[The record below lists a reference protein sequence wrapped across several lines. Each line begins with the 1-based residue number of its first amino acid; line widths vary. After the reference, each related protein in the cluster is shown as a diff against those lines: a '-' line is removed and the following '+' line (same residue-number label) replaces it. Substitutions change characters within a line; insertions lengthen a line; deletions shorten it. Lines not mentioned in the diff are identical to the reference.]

1 VSHRCLVTGGSRG
14 IGRVTADLLKRSGWE
29 VDAPSRS
36 DLDLL
41 NPESISNFLRNSNG
55 PAYRG
60 FVHVAGIN
68 TPKAFDETDI
78 SSFRDTWQIHV
89 EAPRQILQSLGADLR
104 GQHGRVVLVSSLY
117 GGSARVGRS
126 AYSMSKASL
135 EAMCRSLAV
144 EWACDE
150 VLVNAVRPG
159 YVRTDM
165 TIENNS
171 PEALN
176 SLEQLIPLR
185 RLAESEEVAELIGFL
200 MSPKN
205 TYLTG
210 QVISLDGG
218 LSAGAQPWML

>member
-1 VSHRCLVTGGSRG
+1 
-14 IGRVTADLLKRSGWE
+14 
-29 VDAPSRS
+29 
-36 DLDLL
+36 
-41 NPESISNFLRNSNG
+41 
-55 PAYRG
+55 
-60 FVHVAGIN
+60 
-68 TPKAFDETDI
+68 
-78 SSFRDTWQIHV
+78 
-89 EAPRQILQSLGADLR
+89 
-104 GQHGRVVLVSSLY
+104 
-117 GGSARVGRS
+117 
-126 AYSMSKASL
+126 MSKASL

-165 TIENNS
+165 TVENNS

-218 LSAGAQPWML
+218 LSAGAQPWMP